1 MNYGLIVY
9 DSKCIYIRYINMDK
23 WKKMMPKII
32 FYPNTTPTLSTQ
44 RAAWTLLPHDFTSSL
59 TLSLTLSREQLLK
72 LSVSCFFPPRCRPCG
87 WSCHQFSPRP
97 CFNTSPGITAAW
109 ADIYIYSFY
118 TDSFFFSSLNL
129 LLGRLTCREGAH
141 GASQPAELRSNTV
154 RTVLKNATSGFRGS
168 SEYPREQLFCPWQ
181 TWEI

>member
-1 MNYGLIVY
+1 
-9 DSKCIYIRYINMDK
+9 
-23 WKKMMPKII
+23 MMPKII

-97 CFNTSPGITAAW
+97 CFNTSPGITAA
-109 ADIYIYSFY
+109 
-118 TDSFFFSSLNL
+118 
-129 LLGRLTCREGAH
+129 
-141 GASQPAELRSNTV
+141 
-154 RTVLKNATSGFRGS
+154 
-168 SEYPREQLFCPWQ
+168 
-181 TWEI
+181 

>member
-1 MNYGLIVY
+1 MFCFFLFYSVHVLPLVTSTKSFAFMNYGLIVY
-9 DSKCIYIRYINMDK
+9 DDSKCIYIRYINTGK
-23 WKKMMPKII
+23 WKKTMPKII

-72 LSVSCFFPPRCRPCG
+72 LSVSCFFPPRCRACG

-118 TDSFFFSSLNL
+118 TFFFFLFKL
-129 LLGRLTCREGAH
+129 
-141 GASQPAELRSNTV
+141 ASWQVDLS
-154 RTVLKNATSGFRGS
+154 RGS
-168 SEYPREQLFCPWQ
+168 PRCLTASWAAFKRC
-181 TWEI
+181 